1 MNTFNPL
8 QFFSTAFSKEN
19 INEQQVKAQEFV
31 QAINSLT
38 QTQIAKAPQRLQES
52 IDSVQQ
58 NFSSLQDTIEK
69 STSQF
74 QNPQAVLE
82 AWGKHFESTYNRN
95 LSLFQKHHE
104 ENIQAFGELKGF
116 FEHAGEKI
124 KTETEQNI
132 KQFQEKASEAIV
144 DIQKNIEN
152 VHTEIKDNLE
162 NVQNQAVRSFNDA
175 VKQTSS
181 FNEKV
186 QEQVTKGVSAL
197 SSAVEKTNAAAQA
210 AVKTASSNAKK
221 TK

>member
-31 QAINSLT
+31 QALNSLT
-38 QTQIAKAPQRLQES
+38 QTQIAKAPQRIQES
-52 IDSVQQ
+52 IDFAQQ
-58 NFSSLQDTIEK
+58 NFTSLQDTIEK

-82 AWGKHFESTYNRN
+82 VWGKHFESTYNRN
-95 LSLFQKHHE
+95 IALFQKHHE
-104 ENIQAFGELKGF
+104 ENIQSFSELRNF

-144 DIQKNIEN
+144 DLQKNIEN
-152 VHTEIKDNLE
+152 VQTEIKENLE
-162 NVQNQAVRSFNDA
+162 NVQNQTVRSFNDA

-186 QEQVTKGVSAL
+186 QEQVNKGVTAF

-210 AVKTASSNAKK
+210 AVKTASNTKK